1 MLQLM
6 ILRLKLGSSIC
17 NLTYSLGRDL
27 DINFNLVRRNE
38 ILALYRKSKG
48 LRVMQIHQ
56 KFNVL

>member
-17 NLTYSLGRDL
+17 NLAYSLGRDL
-27 DINFNLVRRNE
+27 DINFNLVRRKE
-38 ILALYRKSKG
+38 ISALYRKSKG